1 MAVSFSTSRLAVASS
16 SRDDGGRHPSGKRGA
31 MEIRWRS
38 PPERAQ
44 PFSPMLVFQLSG
56 SFSAILHSLPVLLP
70 QGTSS
75 SVAPLRP
82 RRMFSRIVLSNR
94 VTS

>member
-1 MAVSFSTSRLAVASS
+1 MAVSFSTSKLAVASS
-16 SRDDGGRHPSGKRGA
+16 NRMMGASFRKARA
-31 MEIRWRS
+31 MEMRWRS

-44 PFSPMLVFQLSG
+44 PFSPMLVFHLSG
-56 SFSAILHSLPVLLP
+56 SFSANSS
-70 QGTSS
+70 QFASYAAARTSS
-75 SVAPLRP
+75 TVAPLRP